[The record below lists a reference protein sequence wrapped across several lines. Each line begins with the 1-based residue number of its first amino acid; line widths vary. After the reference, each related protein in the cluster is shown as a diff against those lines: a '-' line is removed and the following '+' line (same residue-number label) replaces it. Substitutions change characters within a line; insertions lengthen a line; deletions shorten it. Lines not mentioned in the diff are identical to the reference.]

1 MRFYQRIAAEGLL
14 QLPNQGGIH
23 VIGDSSRFQVKP
35 LPIGMRIALV
45 SRCIANGGNI
55 MHRTWRKFAPFSSS

>member
-1 MRFYQRIAAEGLL
+1 
-14 QLPNQGGIH
+14 
-23 VIGDSSRFQVKP
+23 
-35 LPIGMRIALV
+35 MRIALV